1 MLSVFSICL
10 FGNNIGVHYILI
22 GIVLLLFVLFVV
34 VIGGNIY
41 DMRGDI
47 LASMKEKKNGELS
60 TGMLIKI
67 QDSYRSVQKEIAE
80 ATT

>member
-1 MLSVFSICL
+1 MILKITSLNLKKLRGIYGRNVSMLSVFSICL

-34 VIGGNIY
+34 VIGGDIY

-47 LASMKEKKNGELS
+47 LAKK
-60 TGMLIKI
+60 K
-67 QDSYRSVQKEIAE
+67 KK
-80 ATT
+80 

>member
-1 MLSVFSICL
+1 MILKITSLNLKKLRGTYGRNVSMLSVFSICL

-34 VIGGNIY
+34 VIGGDIY

-47 LASMKEKKNGELS
+47 LASMKEK
-60 TGMLIKI
+60 
-67 QDSYRSVQKEIAE
+67 
-80 ATT
+80 

>member
-1 MLSVFSICL
+1 MILKITSLNLKKLRGIYGRNVSILSVFSICL

-34 VIGGNIY
+34 VIGGDIY

-47 LASMKEKKNGELS
+47 LASMKEK
-60 TGMLIKI
+60 
-67 QDSYRSVQKEIAE
+67 
-80 ATT
+80 

>member
-1 MLSVFSICL
+1 MILKITSLNLKKLRGIHGRNVSMLSVFSICL

-34 VIGGNIY
+34 VIGGDIY

-47 LASMKEKKNGELS
+47 LASMKEK
-60 TGMLIKI
+60 
-67 QDSYRSVQKEIAE
+67 
-80 ATT
+80 

>member
-1 MLSVFSICL
+1 MILKITSLNLKKLRGIYGRNVSMLSVFSICL

-34 VIGGNIY
+34 VIGGDIY

-47 LASMKEKKNGELS
+47 LASMKEK
-60 TGMLIKI
+60 
-67 QDSYRSVQKEIAE
+67 
-80 ATT
+80 

>member
-1 MLSVFSICL
+1 MILKITSLNLKKLRGIYGRNVSMLSVFSICL

-47 LASMKEKKNGELS
+47 LASMKEK
-60 TGMLIKI
+60 
-67 QDSYRSVQKEIAE
+67 
-80 ATT
+80 